1 MITLASQSAAR
12 AAMLTA
18 AGVSFT
24 ASAANVDEEAITAGL
39 AAEGASAARVADAL
53 AEVKAVK
60 VSRRVPGLVLGA
72 DSIVVTADGRFL
84 AKPGSRD
91 GAAAQLRGLSGTT
104 HQLVSAAV
112 IAEGGVAVWRATDS
126 ARLTMRTLSD
136 AFIADYLDRADP
148 GIIHCVGSYHIEGI
162 GAQLFTRIDGD
173 QFTIRG
179 LPLLA
184 VLDYLRLRG
193 ELAT

>member
-24 ASAANVDEEAITAGL
+24 ASAANVDEEAITASLL
-39 AAEGASAARVADAL
+39 AERASAARVADTL

-60 VSRRVPGLVLGA
+60 VSRRVAGLVLGA

-84 AKPGSRD
+84 AKPESRD
-91 GAAAQLRGLSGTT
+91 GAAAQLRDLSGTT

-112 IAEGGVAVWRATDS
+112 IAEGGVAVWRATNS
-126 ARLTMRTLSD
+126 ARLTMRALSD

-148 GIIHCVGSYHIEGI
+148 GIIYCVGSYHIEGI

-184 VLDYLRLRG
+184 VLDYLRVRR
-193 ELAT
+193 EMMT

>member
-18 AGVSFT
+18 AGVAFT
-24 ASAANVDEEAITAGL
+24 ALAANVDEETITAGL
-39 AAEGASAARVADAL
+39 AAEGATATRVADAL

-72 DSIVVTADGRFL
+72 DTIIVTAGGRFL
-84 AKPGSRD
+84 AKPGSRE
-91 GAAAQLRGLSGTT
+91 GVAAQLRELAGTT
-104 HQLVSAAV
+104 HSLVSAAV
-112 IAEGGVAVWRATDS
+112 IAEGGVAVWRAVGT
-126 ARLTMRTLSD
+126 ARLTMRGVSD

-148 GIIHCVGSYHIEGI
+148 SIIHCVGSYHIEGL
-162 GAQLFTRIDGD
+162 GAQLFTRVDGD
-173 QFTIRG
+173 QSTIRG
-179 LPLLA
+179 LPLLG
-184 VLDYLRLRG
+184 VLGYLRVRG

>member
-18 AGVSFT
+18 ADVSFT

-84 AKPGSRD
+84 AKPGSRE

-104 HQLVSAAV
+104 HQLVSTAV

-162 GAQLFTRIDGD
+162 GAQLFTRVDGD

>member
-1 MITLASQSAAR
+1 MITLASQSGAR

-24 ASAANVDEEAITAGL
+24 ASAANVDEDAIAAGL

>member
-1 MITLASQSAAR
+1 MITLASQSTAR
-12 AAMLTA
+12 AAMLAA
-18 AGVSFT
+18 AGVAFT
-24 ASAANVDEEAITAGL
+24 THPAHVDEEAITAGL
-39 AAEGASAARVADAL
+39 AGEGASPARVADAL
-53 AEVKAVK
+53 AEVKAVT
-60 VSRRVPGLVLGA
+60 VSRRVSGLVLGA

-84 AKPGSRD
+84 AKPGSRED
-91 GAAAQLRGLSGTT
+91 AASQLRDLSGTT

-112 IAEGGVAVWRATDS
+112 IAEGGVAVWRAVDS
-126 ARLTMRTLSD
+126 ARLTMRALSD
-136 AFIADYLDRADP
+136 AFITHYLDCADP
-148 GIIHCVGSYHIEGI
+148 GITHCVGSYHIEGI

-193 ELAT
+193 ELAA

>member
-18 AGVSFT
+18 AGVSIT

-39 AAEGASAARVADAL
+39 AAEGASAARVTDAL

-112 IAEGGVAVWRATDS
+112 IAEGGVAVWRATGS
-126 ARLTMRTLSD
+126 ARLTMRKLSD
-136 AFIADYLDRADP
+136 AFLADYLDRADP

-162 GAQLFTRIDGD
+162 GAQLFTRVDGD

>member
-24 ASAANVDEEAITAGL
+24 ASAANVDEEAIAAGL

-60 VSRRVPGLVLGA
+60 VSRRVPGLALGA

-91 GAAAQLRGLSGTT
+91 GAAAQLRGLLGTT

-112 IAEGGVAVWRATDS
+112 IAEGGVAVWRATGS
-126 ARLTMRTLSD
+126 ARLTMRKLSD
-136 AFIADYLDRADP
+136 AFLADYLDRADP

>member
-72 DSIVVTADGRFL
+72 DSIVDTADGRFL

-91 GAAAQLRGLSGTT
+91 GAAAQLRDLSGTT

-112 IAEGGVAVWRATDS
+112 IAEGGVAVWRATAS
-126 ARLTMRTLSD
+126 ARLTMRTLSG

>member
-1 MITLASQSAAR
+1 MITLASLSAAR
-12 AAMLTA
+12 AAMLSA

-39 AAEGASAARVADAL
+39 TAEGASAARVADAL

-72 DSIVVTADGRFL
+72 DSIVVTADGCFL

-91 GAAAQLRGLSGTT
+91 GAAAQLRDLSGTT

>member
-84 AKPGSRD
+84 AKPGSRE

-104 HQLVSAAV
+104 HQLVSTAV
-112 IAEGGVAVWRATDS
+112 IAEGGVAVWRATGS
-126 ARLTMRTLSD
+126 ARLTMRKLSD
-136 AFIADYLDRADP
+136 AFLADYLDRADP

>member
-18 AGVSFT
+18 AGVSIT
-24 ASAANVDEEAITAGL
+24 ASAANVDEEAIAAGL

>member
-18 AGVSFT
+18 AGVSFI

-126 ARLTMRTLSD
+126 ARLTMRELSD

>member
-162 GAQLFTRIDGD
+162 GAQLFTRVDGD

>member
-18 AGVSFT
+18 AGVSIT

-39 AAEGASAARVADAL
+39 AAEGASAARVTDAL

>member
-18 AGVSFT
+18 AGVSFI

-126 ARLTMRTLSD
+126 ARLTMRELSG

>member
-1 MITLASQSAAR
+1 MITLASQSTAR

-18 AGVSFT
+18 AGVAFT
-24 ASAANVDEEAITAGL
+24 ALAANVDEETITAGL
-39 AAEGASAARVADAL
+39 AVEGANAARVADAL

-60 VSRRVPGLVLGA
+60 VSRRVTGLVLGA
-72 DSIVVTADGRFL
+72 DSVVVTADGRFL

-91 GAAAQLRGLSGTT
+91 GAVAQLRDLAGTT
-104 HQLVSAAV
+104 HTLVSAAV
-112 IAEGGVAVWRATDS
+112 IAEGGVAVWRAVDT
-126 ARLTMRTLSD
+126 ARLTMRALSD

-148 GIIHCVGSYHIEGI
+148 GIVHCVGSYHIEGI

>member
-39 AAEGASAARVADAL
+39 AAEGASAARVTDAL

-112 IAEGGVAVWRATDS
+112 IAEGGVAVWRATGS
-126 ARLTMRTLSD
+126 ARLTMRKLSD
-136 AFIADYLDRADP
+136 AFLADYLDRADS

>member
-18 AGVSFT
+18 AGVSIT

-39 AAEGASAARVADAL
+39 AAEGASAARVTDAL

-162 GAQLFTRIDGD
+162 GAQLFTRVDGD

>member
-18 AGVSFT
+18 ADVSFT

-91 GAAAQLRGLSGTT
+91 GAAAQLRDLSGTT

-126 ARLTMRTLSD
+126 ARLTMRTLSG

>member
-1 MITLASQSAAR
+1 MITLASHSAAR

-18 AGVSFT
+18 AGVSFI

-72 DSIVVTADGRFL
+72 DSIVVPADGRFL
-84 AKPGSRD
+84 AKPGSRE

-104 HQLVSAAV
+104 HQLMSAAV

-126 ARLTMRTLSD
+126 ARLTMRELSD
-136 AFIADYLDRADP
+136 AFIADYLDHADP

>member
-12 AAMLTA
+12 AAMLSA

>member
-18 AGVSFT
+18 AGVSIT

-39 AAEGASAARVADAL
+39 AAEGASAARVTDAL

-104 HQLVSAAV
+104 HQLVSTAV
-112 IAEGGVAVWRATDS
+112 IAEGGVAVWRATGS
-126 ARLTMRTLSD
+126 ARLTMRKLSD
-136 AFIADYLDRADP
+136 AFLADYLDRADP